1 MVLHPGDEV
10 RLELKASAR
19 ARVFASIEGDRRQV
33 RLTQDAKQSVGGSY
47 TGHLQLPLSATRPL
61 VVHYRV
67 VAADGSI
74 ATTTG
79 RGTITIAARSANR
92 VGYVV
97 LVDRKKDIDA
107 RPYGVVESSPDGDW
121 LFFPSAQ
128 TPFEVTGSDGAYYR
142 VALGLKQGWI
152 AKRSLKLA
160 PPGTSLPQA
169 LVLGMEIRDGTR
181 ASTMI
186 IHLTRRVPF
195 SVSESVVG
203 PRLRLRL
210 YGARPTEDFLPFV
223 GDDSNIAATHWE
235 HRNDETTIVSI
246 ELRQHTLWGYA
257 ANWVGNDLAIAVKRP
272 PVFAAPPASA
282 LQGLLIVVDPG
293 HSPDAGAV
301 GPLGTQERDV
311 NLAIAK
317 RLAVHL
323 EDVGAHA
330 VLTRFENTA
339 VGLYDRT
346 ALAARLQA
354 DVLIS
359 VHNNA
364 LPDGANPFT
373 NHGFAVYYYQ
383 PQSLAL
389 ARAIHAA
396 YGHDTQ
402 LMDGGT
408 HRANFALARPTEE
421 IAVLT
426 ESAFMIWPPEEMELR
441 EPAFQDKLART
452 LADGMDRWAA
462 NERSLE
468 FAAQSGNEK

>member
-1 MVLHPGDEV
+1 MVLRPGDEV
-10 RLELKASAR
+10 HLELKASAR
-19 ARVFASIEGDRRQV
+19 ARVTASIEGERALA
-33 RLTQDAKQSVGGSY
+33 RLTQIAKETVGGFY
-47 TGHLQLPLSATRPL
+47 TGQLQLPRTATHPL
-61 VVHYRV
+61 VVHYKV

-74 ATTTG
+74 ATATSKG
-79 RGTITIAARSANR
+79 SISIAPRSADR
-92 VGYVV
+92 VGYIV
-97 LVDRKKDIDA
+97 LPDRNKDIDA

-121 LFFPSAQ
+121 LFFPPAR

-142 VALGLKQGWI
+142 VALGSKQGWI
-152 AKRSLKLA
+152 AKRSLKLE

-169 LVLGMEIRDGTR
+169 WAIGMEIRDGTR
-181 ASTMI
+181 ACSLI
-186 IHLTRRVPF
+186 IHMTHRVPF

-203 PRLRLRL
+203 PRLDLRL
-210 YGARPTEDFLPFV
+210 YGARAAANFTSYAS
-223 GDDSNIAATHWE
+223 DDSNIAATRWGE
-235 HRNDETTIVSI
+235 NDGTTIVSI
-246 ELRQHTLWGYA
+246 ELRQPTLWGYA
-257 ANWVGNDLAIAVKRP
+257 ATWTGNDLEIDIKRS
-272 PVFAAPPASA
+272 PVFASPPASA
-282 LQGLLIVVDPG
+282 LEGLVVVVDPG

-330 VLTRFENTA
+330 VLTRIENTP
-339 VGLYDRT
+339 VGLYDRI

-364 LPDGANPFT
+364 LPDGANPFS
-373 NHGFAVYYYQ
+373 NHGFSVYYYQ
-383 PQSLAL
+383 AQSLPL
-389 ARAIHAA
+389 AQTIHTA
-396 YGHDTQ
+396 YRQETQ
-402 LMDGGT
+402 LTDGGI
-408 HRANFALARPTEE
+408 HRRNFALARPTEE

-441 EPAFQDKLART
+441 DPAFQDKLART
-452 LADGMDRWAA
+452 LADGLNRWAA

-468 FAAQSGNEK
+468 FAAHAQNEK